1 MNASE
6 ARIGPFILNRRL
18 GRLEDGSTDPPHLR
32 PKSYRMLEVLLE
44 RRGTLVSK
52 DDLIA
57 AVWTDVAVTDE
68 SLSQC
73 ISDIRRALGKDAAH
87 LLRTVPRRGY
97 VLDTEPSGA
106 GTGLQRMPALL
117 AGVALAAAGLLWLGV
132 AALRTGPSSP
142 DPAPQS
148 QERPDSPAMAA
159 TASHAPDWRDRTAND
174 DLRERLA
181 TMVANDP
188 ENAGAWA
195 RLGQTWWL
203 EVKYSAW
210 GGGRRELDKAVDA
223 LERALAL
230 DGGADAYRILSE
242 IRLDAPYRDA
252 RSLVDALA
260 LAQAAVTLAPDD
272 PDALIALAA
281 ALTAN
286 DRAEDAMPLLDRALA
301 EVTAPPDRYLE
312 VAGMTYLLA
321 GAPSRAVEEFGRL
334 HGAGTFGGTRHY
346 TGWFLAASLAHAG
359 RTDRARIVVAEALKT
374 RPERTRET
382 VALSLDYLAGQ
393 RGLDVVL
400 DGLRLAGLPD

>member
-6 ARIGPFILNRRL
+6 ARIGPFTLNRRL
-18 GRLEDGSTDPPHLR
+18 GRLEDGTTDPPHLR
-32 PKSYRMLEVLLE
+32 PKSYRVLEVLWE
-44 RRGTLVSK
+44 RRGALVSK

-87 LLRTVPRRGY
+87 LLRTVPCRGY

-132 AALRTGPSSP
+132 ATLPTGPSSP
-142 DPAPQS
+142 DPAPQV
-148 QERPDSPAMAA
+148 QERPDAPAMAA
-159 TASHAPDWRDRTAND
+159 TASHAPDWRDRKAND

-181 TMVANDP
+181 TTVANDP
-188 ENAGAWA
+188 ENAAAWA
-195 RLGQTWWL
+195 KLGQTWWL

-210 GGGRRELDKAVDA
+210 GGGRRELDKALDA
-223 LERALAL
+223 LQRALAL
-230 DGGADAYRILSE
+230 DGGAEAYHILSE
-242 IRLDAPYRDA
+242 IRLEAPYRDA
-252 RSLVDALA
+252 RSRVDALA
-260 LAQAAVTLAPDD
+260 MAQAAVTLAPND

-286 DRAEDAMPLLDRALA
+286 DRAEDAMPVLRRAMA
-301 EVTAPPDRYLE
+301 EMTIPSDRYRE

-334 HGAGTFGGTRHY
+334 HGAGTFGGTRHHA
-346 TGWFLAASLAHAG
+346 GWFLAASLAHAG

-374 RPERTRET
+374 RPERTREA
-382 VALSLDYLAGQ
+382 VALSLDHLAGQ

-400 DGLRLAGLPD
+400 DGLRLAGLPG